1 MDVWIWVVLTG
12 VAAVLVVGVWLRC
25 RARRV
30 YVINHVRVEMHPPC
44 IVEDRVIEQVWRAAI
59 SMTNTSRRPRML
71 PTLGERVTV
80 NCGGR
85 SYLASAFLDAEPVE
99 INPGEVAL
107 VWVDAVLPADSRP
120 RSCALVHLRI
130 QRPPRSLRFLWSGTR
145 RSDLADPDRPM
156 RLPAGEIDWGA
167 EREVQQ

>member
-1 MDVWIWVVLTG
+1 MWIWLVLVGGLALLT
-12 VAAVLVVGVWLRC
+12 AAVWWKR

-30 YVINHVRVEMHPPC
+30 YVFDRVRVEMHPPY

-59 SMTNTSRRPRML
+59 SMTNTSRRPRMPSML
-71 PTLGERVTV
+71 AERGTV

-85 SYLASAFLDAEPVE
+85 SFLANAFLDAEPVE
-99 INPGEVAL
+99 INPGDVAS
-107 VWVDAVLPADSRP
+107 VWVEAVLPTDSRP
-120 RSCALVHLRI
+120 RSYTLVHLRI

-156 RLPAGEIDWGA
+156 RLPVGEADWGA

>member
-59 SMTNTSRRPRML
+59 SMTNMSRRPRAL
-71 PTLGERVTV
+71 PVLAERATV
-80 NCGGR
+80 RAGWR
-85 SYLASAFLDAEPVE
+85 AYLVSVYLDADVLEV
-99 INPGEVAL
+99 NPGAVAV
-107 VWVDAVLPADSRP
+107 VWVECVLPRDSVPAAIRSHVLYNWRAP
-120 RSCALVHLRI
+120 RRVLFKVPGRRYTLHSPRLDVPDRTA
-130 QRPPRSLRFLWSGTR
+130 QRPSAKPG
-145 RSDLADPDRPM
+145 
-156 RLPAGEIDWGA
+156 
-167 EREVQQ
+167 